1 MIHHISANGKN
12 RPRITTRPEIQKV
25 DIYALGVVVYA
36 MLYGTFPYKGDN
48 LDSIL
53 ADLGR
58 RKVYFPQTRK
68 QTGQS
73 VSSEAIQ
80 FTRWLL
86 EKDPLKRP
94 LAMHALKDGWL
105 TCDTP
110 GGPLTQ
116 KPEGSFAE
124 ALGEFEEVEL
134 VSNLRRQESDLDKAG
149 FEPPI
154 EVVQSIGA
162 ALPPPPE
169 PGTPVIMQR
178 KQPIGM
184 KLTFPASKAKK

>member
-1 MIHHISANGKN
+1 MFSAWKEGREVEDAKSQLS
-12 RPRITTRPEIQKV
+12 EV
-25 DIYALGVVVYA
+25 ALYPFDCP
-36 MLYGTFPYKGDN
+36 LEC
-48 LDSIL
+48 
-53 ADLGR
+53 
-58 RKVYFPQTRK
+58 
-68 QTGQS
+68 
-73 VSSEAIQ
+73 VSLFQ
-80 FTRWLL
+80 
-86 EKDPLKRP
+86 
-94 LAMHALKDGWL
+94 
-105 TCDTP
+105 
-110 GGPLTQ
+110 
-116 KPEGSFAE
+116 GSFAE

>member
-1 MIHHISANGKN
+1 M
-12 RPRITTRPEIQKV
+12 
-25 DIYALGVVVYA
+25 
-36 MLYGTFPYKGDN
+36 
-48 LDSIL
+48 DSIL

-116 KPEGSFAE
+116 KPEVWACFVGERLSSMPSVLGSP
-124 ALGEFEEVEL
+124 
-134 VSNLRRQESDLDKAG
+134 S
-149 FEPPI
+149 
-154 EVVQSIGA
+154 
-162 ALPPPPE
+162 
-169 PGTPVIMQR
+169 
-178 KQPIGM
+178 
-184 KLTFPASKAKK
+184 